1 MRCGFPAGGG
11 GAGGAPP
18 LGPNAG
24 AAIVLALNAVA
35 DFRNERREPQ
45 PHRTSQQ
52 APLAGS
58 AWRSTG
64 SHLIVVSPL
73 ASFCKERSKPA
84 TLAAVKA
91 RIASAVRQR
100 AGRNN

>member
-1 MRCGFPAGGG
+1 MRCGLPAEVGAAAVAPPWAQTAGG
-11 GAGGAPP
+11 
-18 LGPNAG
+18 
-24 AAIVLALNAVA
+24 AIVLALNAVA
-35 DFRNERREPQ
+35 NFRNERREPQ